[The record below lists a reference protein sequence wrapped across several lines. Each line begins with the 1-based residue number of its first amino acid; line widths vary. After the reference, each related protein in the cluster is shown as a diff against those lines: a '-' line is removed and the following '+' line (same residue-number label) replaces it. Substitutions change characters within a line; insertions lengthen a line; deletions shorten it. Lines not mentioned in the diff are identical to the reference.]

1 MAIPNPNPNIF
12 DGAPRDNKTYSS
24 AMIEKKISEGG
35 GGSSVVPDPAVAD
48 IGKVLGIVSD
58 GSTGAEY
65 EAVSIPTELPDPR
78 TADIGKVVSV
88 VSDGSGGAKYNVT
101 LLPSPSPT
109 IREIT
114 LTLGAYDVAEDYGEV
129 NCSHTMSQIKSY
141 FDAGDVLHIKDTNG
155 YYYSVSE
162 VYGSSRISFLGAR
175 FESGTIVMYLVSLG
189 DGEYTKRELST

>member
-65 EAVSIPTELPDPR
+65 GAVSISSPKNTLYIDLVGDDYEEELTLPD
-78 TADIGKVVSV
+78 G
-88 VSDGSGGAKYNVT
+88 VT
-101 LLPSPSPT
+101 CQS
-109 IREIT
+109 IYEAI
-114 LTLGAYDVAEDYGEV
+114 
-129 NCSHTMSQIKSY
+129 
-141 FDAGDVLHIKDTNG
+141 TNG
-155 YYYSVSE
+155 YNVIIRYTEYTDARYLFTISESSYKRGSYQCSGHCFITVASTLKVFNLSIDNYNAVSIFD
-162 VYGSSRISFLGAR
+162 RNISFD
-175 FESGTIVMYLVSLG
+175 T
-189 DGEYTKRELST
+189 